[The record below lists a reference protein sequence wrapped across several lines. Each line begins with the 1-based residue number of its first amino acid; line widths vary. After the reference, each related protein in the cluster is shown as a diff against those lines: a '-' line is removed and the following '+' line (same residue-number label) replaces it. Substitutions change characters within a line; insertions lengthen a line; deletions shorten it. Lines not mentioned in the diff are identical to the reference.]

1 MATINRREMLMA
13 TAATGAV
20 AASGTAAAADAPAR
34 VAGIQLYTVRDSMAE
49 DVATTLK
56 AIAGIGYREV
66 EFAGYFDHS
75 PAEIRRMLDDLG
87 LVSPSAH
94 VNAETVEEDP
104 APFVDAASEVGHDYL
119 TIAWIQPENRQTIDD
134 YKRWA
139 DVANRLG
146 EACSRAGMRAA
157 YHNHEFEFQALQGVE
172 PFELLLA
179 ETDPELVYF
188 ELDFFWARF
197 ADQGVLDVIGR
208 APERFVMSHIK
219 DMDAGRNMVSV
230 GAGTI
235 DFAAILADPVADS
248 IRHCFVEHDNPEDP
262 FRSAAFGH
270 YSLKS
275 ILG

>member
-1 MATINRREMLMA
+1 
-13 TAATGAV
+13 
-20 AASGTAAAADAPAR
+20 
-34 VAGIQLYTVRDSMAE
+34 
-49 DVATTLK
+49 
-56 AIAGIGYREV
+56 
-66 EFAGYFDHS
+66 
-75 PAEIRRMLDDLG
+75 
-87 LVSPSAH
+87 
-94 VNAETVEEDP
+94 
-104 APFVDAASEVGHDYL
+104 
-119 TIAWIQPENRQTIDD
+119 QPENRQTIDD

-219 DMDAGRNMVSV
+219 DMDAERNMVSV